1 MRVKEIIYTIFR
13 VAQREMKIMYYKPLY
28 FYSTIIVFFV
38 SCIFFLSLLHEGAA
52 EKMPIAVVDLDQT
65 SISRR
70 LVHELNST
78 QGVQCDFRCATFEEA
93 RIAMQQG
100 EVYAILVV
108 PKHFYSDML
117 DFKRPTLTFYT
128 NMAYTL
134 AGTTAYKQLM
144 MFANMVPAAFQRE
157 VLRKKGLPD
166 HLIMQRIQPIA
177 IDAHLL
183 SNPTSNYAVYLCSVL
198 LPGILGLIV
207 LIITVYT
214 LGMELKW
221 KTSRE
226 LMAEAQGNVIL
237 AFAGKFL
244 PHTILYCM
252 MGITLN
258 ILLFRILHFP
268 MLGNLWTLNVAIVLL
283 VLAMQAMGIVI
294 VGLLPVL
301 RDALSIGALYG
312 MLGFSCSGFTFPV
325 TGMLPVFRGF
335 VNIFPLRHYFRVY
348 TNEAMMGN
356 PFIDSLPALIYLYL
370 FLILPLTVAIRLR
383 NAFINQNYPLK

>member
-1 MRVKEIIYTIFR
+1 MNFKENISTIFR
-13 VAQREMKIMYYKPLY
+13 VAKREMKIMYYKPLY

-38 SCIFFLSLLHEGAA
+38 SCIFFLSLLHEGSA
-52 EKMPIAVVDLDQT
+52 EKMPIAVVDLDQS

-70 LVHELNST
+70 LVHEINAT
-78 QGVQCDFRCATFEEA
+78 QGVQCDFHCATFEEA

-108 PKHFYSDML
+108 PKNFYSDML

-134 AGTTAYKQLM
+134 AGTTAYKQLL
-144 MFANMVPAAFQRE
+144 MFANMVPGAFQRE

-183 SNPTSNYAVYLCSVL
+183 TNPTSNYAVYLCSVL

-226 LMAEAQGNVIL
+226 LMAEARGNIFL
-237 AFAGKFL
+237 ALGGKFL
-244 PHTILYCM
+244 PHTILYCL
-252 MGITLN
+252 MGISLN
-258 ILLFRILHFP
+258 LLLFRILHFP
-268 MLGNLWTLNVAIVLL
+268 MMGHLWTLNLAIVLL
-283 VLAMQAMGIVI
+283 VLAMQSMGIVI

-348 TNEAMMGN
+348 TNEAIMGN
-356 PFIDSLPALIYLYL
+356 AFIDSLPMLIYLYL
-370 FLILPLTVAIRLR
+370 FLALPLTVAIRLR

>member
-1 MRVKEIIYTIFR
+1 MNFKEIFSTIFR
-13 VAQREMKIMYYKPLY
+13 VAKREMKIMYYKPLY

-38 SCIFFLSLLHEGAA
+38 SCIFFLSLLHEGAT
-52 EKMPIAVVDLDQT
+52 EDMPIAVVDLDQT

-100 EVYAILVV
+100 EVYAILVI
-108 PKHFYSDML
+108 PKHFYSEML

-134 AGTTAYKQLM
+134 AGTTAYKQLLS
-144 MFANMVPAAFQRE
+144 FANMVSGAFQRE

-166 HLIMQRIQPIA
+166 QLIMQRIQPITVDGHMLA
-177 IDAHLL
+177 
-183 SNPTSNYAVYLCSVL
+183 NPTSNYAVYLCSIL

-207 LIITVYT
+207 LIITIYT

-226 LMAEAQGNVIL
+226 LMAEAKGNIIL
-237 AFAGKFL
+237 ALGGKFL

-252 MGITLN
+252 MGISLN
-258 ILLFRILHFP
+258 LLLFRILQFP
-268 MLGNLWTLNVAIVLL
+268 MMGDLWTVNVAVVCL

-301 RDALSIGALYG
+301 RDAISIGALYG
-312 MLGFSCSGFTFPV
+312 MMGFSCSGFTFPV
-325 TGMLPVFRGF
+325 TGMLPAFRGL
-335 VNIFPLRHYFRVY
+335 VNIFPLRHYFRIY
-348 TNEAMMGN
+348 SNEALMGN
-356 PFIDSLPALIYLYL
+356 PFVDSLPIFIYLVI
-370 FLILPLTVAIRLR
+370 FMILPLGVMIRLR